1 MTTPHAVSKDSAI
14 LSPEPSTPDRAR
26 LPALWKAGETPR
38 GSFVPSG
45 RPADMHTTRSPAIR
59 EEESEGEDEHSFQ
72 GKRTSQS
79 PTSMHSV
86 RSQRERVLNRR
97 LEDAIASGRSKTT
110 WLEEAMKG
118 AVDLLDRS
126 DSSSSDD
133 LSSSAWR
140 KRPGRNRKSAV
151 AIGAADFD
159 PDSESD
165 SDRGSPGKQSQST
178 RSAPVEPPAPVIQQM
193 GSDEEQAGM
202 KLGVGVDASVVGR
215 CGWASPAERR
225 LSVLSEASSKQ
236 ARPARGFRWST
247 VNEGN
252 NGNTSGAMTC
262 SQEKED
268 PCFSAGSPGLS
279 QSRDNSKSVRK
290 EYTPSTPAPPIPPPL
305 RRERWGKKLGPAI
318 GGLGPSAP
326 PGGRDGG
333 IGTDVSADAT
343 RDRKS
348 VSSAALP
355 VSYQSIPSAEPVVL
369 YSSISGADPRVTAA
383 AGNAQATEINQDNGT
398 DAGLG
403 LDYHEIPTDRE
414 PWLGEEEAQ
423 HADDTPIYYRT
434 DDEDGEARDEL
445 GDGSLG
451 PPGMGDDSR
460 PNSARMSVMS
470 NAGPT
475 PGKTARGLGATV
487 ERVWNETRVLF
498 GPLGEILDLCMN
510 IYKHRR
516 RHRYT
521 GTNAR
526 THTQGE
532 TLDASLISQDHDE
545 AQQSVRALQAQL
557 LDSSR
562 ELEDAAAEIDRLV
575 ARNTLLEQ
583 ELDATGAQ
591 LHDAR
596 AHARSQDS
604 VRVCERERARVCAWV
619 CSCGPRLLR
628 AVNRG
633 THTLQQLNN
642 ITLARRSLHVM
653 ALSVLEKEVAEA
665 QRSKK
670 AADSQLGRLASRCMH
685 ACMLCARKHTHTRAR
700 VHA

>member
-1 MTTPHAVSKDSAI
+1 MNSPHAVSQDSAI

-38 GSFVPSG
+38 GSFVASG
-45 RPADMHTTRSPAIR
+45 RPADMHTATTRSPAIR
-59 EEESEGEDEHSFQ
+59 EEESEGEDGHGFQ

-79 PTSMHSV
+79 PTSVHSV

-140 KRPGRNRKSAV
+140 KRPGPNRKSAV
-151 AIGAADFD
+151 AIGAADFG

-165 SDRGSPGKQSQST
+165 SDRGSPGKPSQST
-178 RSAPVEPPAPVIQQM
+178 RSAPVEPPVPVIQQM

-215 CGWASPAERR
+215 YGWASPAERR

-262 SQEKED
+262 SQERED
-268 PCFSAGSPGLS
+268 PCFSAGSPGLAHLKS
-279 QSRDNSKSVRK
+279 MENSKSVRK

-305 RRERWGKKLGPAI
+305 RRERWGKKLGPATA
-318 GGLGPSAP
+318 GLGPSAP
-326 PGGRDGG
+326 PGSGDGG
-333 IGTDVSADAT
+333 VGTDLSADAK
-343 RDRKS
+343 RDGKS

-383 AGNAQATEINQDNGT
+383 AGAAQATEVNKDNGA

-403 LDYHEIPTDRE
+403 LDYPEIPTYRE
-414 PWLGEEEAQ
+414 PWLGEEKAL

-434 DDEDGEARDEL
+434 DDEDGDARDEL
-445 GDGSLG
+445 RDGSSG
-451 PPGMGDDSR
+451 PPGVGDDTR
-460 PNSARMSVMS
+460 PISKRMSVMS
-470 NAGPT
+470 NAGLA

-498 GPLGEILDLCMN
+498 GPLGEILYLCMN
-510 IYKHRR
+510 IYNDRR
-516 RHRYT
+516 R
-521 GTNAR
+521 N
-526 THTQGE
+526 THT
-532 TLDASLISQDHDE
+532 
-545 AQQSVRALQAQL
+545 
-557 LDSSR
+557 
-562 ELEDAAAEIDRLV
+562 
-575 ARNTLLEQ
+575 
-583 ELDATGAQ
+583 
-591 LHDAR
+591 
-596 AHARSQDS
+596 
-604 VRVCERERARVCAWV
+604 
-619 CSCGPRLLR
+619 
-628 AVNRG
+628 
-633 THTLQQLNN
+633 
-642 ITLARRSLHVM
+642 
-653 ALSVLEKEVAEA
+653 
-665 QRSKK
+665 
-670 AADSQLGRLASRCMH
+670 
-685 ACMLCARKHTHTRAR
+685 HTHTRRDA
-700 VHA
+700 